1 MTTVQQTRLVLLRRN
16 YSMLSWGN
24 HNELTGFK
32 LPQKPFEHKETTQG
46 GGRESQITNFVT
58 TSFMDEPLVSGE
70 SVVVT
75 LVDRDS

>member
-1 MTTVQQTRLVLLRRN
+1 MTTVQQTRLGLLRRN

-32 LPQKPFEHKETTQG
+32 LPQKPFEH
-46 GGRESQITNFVT
+46 FVT

>member
-32 LPQKPFEHKETTQG
+32 LPQKPFEHKETT
-46 GGRESQITNFVT
+46 
-58 TSFMDEPLVSGE
+58 SFMDEPLVSGE